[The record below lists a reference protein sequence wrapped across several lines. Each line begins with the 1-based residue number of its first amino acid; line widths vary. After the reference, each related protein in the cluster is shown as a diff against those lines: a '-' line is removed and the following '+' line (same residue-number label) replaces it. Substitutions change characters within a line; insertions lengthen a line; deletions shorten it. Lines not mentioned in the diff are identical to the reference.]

1 MNTDKYRPII
11 KKLFA
16 QFYANEINKERLIR
30 GLYEVENT
38 MYRNTKTKFNS
49 DNGIKIN
56 GLWFRFFNGDTMAT
70 TISDLSNDIYCATN
84 HDYIMD
90 KIKTALE
97 KPKGLQIYYS

>member
-1 MNTDKYRPII
+1 MNVERFRPTI

-16 QFYANEINKERLIR
+16 QFYSNEIDKIQLIK

-38 MYRNTKTKFNS
+38 LYRNTKTKITS
-49 DNGIKIN
+49 EKGVMIN
-56 GLWFRFFNGDTMAT
+56 RLWFRFFNGDTIIT
-70 TISDLSNDIYCATN
+70 TIRDLSDDIYCTTN

-97 KPKGLQIYYS
+97 KPKGFQIKYS

>member
-1 MNTDKYRPII
+1 MNVEKHRPTI

-16 QFYANEINKERLIR
+16 QFYVNEINKEQLIR
-30 GLYEVENT
+30 GLYEVENSLYT
-38 MYRNTKTKFNS
+38 NTRTKFTN

-56 GLWFRFFNGDTMAT
+56 GLWFRFFKGDTIAT
-70 TISDLSNDIYCATN
+70 TISDLSNHIYCSTN

-90 KIKTALE
+90 KIKIALE